1 MDIFVLQDLCE
12 AKILQRK
19 LHDAASHYD
28 ENTEAT
34 IKRLVQQGASVNAY
48 ISIFGLPLSPL
59 EMACSRCLPETVK
72 TLLDHGASLNSRQ
85 NTTPLLVFTIIMSK
99 AKTTDA
105 SSVAESRL
113 ITDTPGDVTK
123 VLEVLLQAGSDINQ
137 QDDADGNTALLTAV
151 DIDDVDVVDYLITH
165 GADVNIRNEAS
176 DTALMIAAER
186 GNTKI
191 AEYTAL
197 SRNLAFSEN

>member
-59 EMACSRCLPETVK
+59 EMACARCLPGTVK
-72 TLLDHGASLNSRQ
+72 VLLDHGASLSSRL
-85 NTTPLLVFTIIMSK
+85 NTTPPLVVFTIIMSK
-99 AKTTDA
+99 AKTVDA

-113 ITDTPGDVTK
+113 I
-123 VLEVLLQAGSDINQ
+123 S
-137 QDDADGNTALLTAV
+137 
-151 DIDDVDVVDYLITH
+151 
-165 GADVNIRNEAS
+165 S
-176 DTALMIAAER
+176 S
-186 GNTKI
+186 
-191 AEYTAL
+191 L
-197 SRNLAFSEN
+197 SRLTTVDSIRRSWLQSPEL